1 MTESLVLSQPT
12 LVLNKGWFA
21 IDTTSV
27 RNALGLLFSGAAKA
41 IRPETYEMHGFDT
54 WSDLA
59 VPAEEPCVR
68 TVSLRIRV
76 PEVIVLTRYDRVPA
90 CHVPFSRRNL
100 YRRDK
105 YTCQYCGNR
114 PGSKELSI
122 DHVMP
127 LSRGGKSDWKNC
139 VLACTACNH
148 RKANRTPREASMS
161 ILRPPVAPSWT
172 PLLEVP
178 ITRVKQSWEKFVSDR
193 YWDHPLEP

>member
-1 MTESLVLSQPT
+1 MTDSLVLSQPT

-41 IRPETYEMHGFDT
+41 VRPENYEMHCFDS
-54 WSDLA
+54 WADLT

-76 PEVIVLTRYDRVPA
+76 PEVIVLTRYDRIPA

-105 YTCQYCGNR
+105 YTCQYCGGR
-114 PGSKELSI
+114 PGSRELSI
-122 DHVMP
+122 DHMMP
-127 LSRGGKSDWKNC
+127 LSRGGRSDWTNC
-139 VLACTACNH
+139 VLACTSCNH
-148 RKANRTPREASMS
+148 RKANRTPREAHMK
-161 ILRPPVAPSWT
+161 IQKTPVAPNWT

-178 ITRVKQSWEKFVSDR
+178 IARVKQSWEKFVSDR
-193 YWDHPLEP
+193 YWDLPLEP

>member
-1 MTESLVLSQPT
+1 MTDSLVLSQPT

-41 IRPETYEMHGFDT
+41 VRPETYEMHGFDS
-54 WSDLA
+54 WADLA

-76 PEVIVLTRYDRVPA
+76 PEVIVLTRFDSVPA

-105 YTCQYCGNR
+105 YTCQYCGDR
-114 PGSKELSI
+114 PGSRELSI

-127 LSRGGKSDWKNC
+127 MSRGGRSDWKNC
-139 VLACTACNH
+139 VLACTSCNH
-148 RKANRTPREASMS
+148 RKANRTPGEARMR
-161 ILRPPVAPSWT
+161 LRRTPVAPSWT

-178 ITRVKQSWEKFVSDR
+178 IARVKQSWEKFVSDR
-193 YWDHPLEP
+193 YWDLPLES

>member
-1 MTESLVLSQPT
+1 MTDSLVLSQPT

-41 IRPETYEMHGFDT
+41 VRPETYEMYGFDS
-54 WSDLA
+54 WADLA

-76 PEVIVLTRYDRVPA
+76 PEVIVLTRYDRIPA

-105 YTCQYCGNR
+105 YTCQYCGDR
-114 PGSKELSI
+114 PGSRELSI
-122 DHVMP
+122 DHMMP
-127 LSRGGKSDWKNC
+127 LSRGGRSDWTNC
-139 VLACTACNH
+139 VLACTSCNH
-148 RKANRTPREASMS
+148 RKANRTPREARMK
-161 ILRPPVAPSWT
+161 IRKIPVAPNWT

-178 ITRVKQSWEKFVSDR
+178 IARVKQSWEKFVSDR
-193 YWDHPLEP
+193 YWDLPLDP